1 MKFKKIF
8 CVLLSAVIIAAGIPV
23 YVSAEAEVNAPYI
36 EDEIIFKYD
45 PSLSRS
51 RSSKRD
57 FLGELDELGVTELSQ
72 IDTYEITTASVDT
85 QPVTYVAKI
94 NGDVM
99 ETCRE
104 LENLDVIA
112 YAEPNYLFQTDSF
125 SMPGEVKNQTNLYKN
140 YQKWYI
146 EDILHLPEAWETYE
160 TAGDGVT
167 IAVIDNG
174 FYTEA
179 TDFPTNLWDDG
190 DGHHGKNTADN
201 NYDLSPVYKPN
212 GEAYNDTGHGTNVAG
227 IVGMTANGANGIGA
241 AYNAEIMLLKVANNK
256 GGNSASNTT
265 IAVDSVAN
273 AIYYAKS
280 KGVDIISM
288 SLGILGSSPNAI
300 KEATRSA
307 YDAGIVIVAS
317 AGNHAT
323 ASSESRCYP
332 AAEDYIIGV
341 MATDKTNTSMLTN
354 FSNYDTDGGKY
365 YDIAAPGYSIIGC
378 GLTDGK
384 LSVMQGTS
392 QATPLV
398 ASCIALYIS
407 VYPNAS
413 IEEIYGAVRN
423 SSKSQVVSNS
433 EVSTDKTYKYN
444 IINALELL
452 DYGKIKPEIEFDL
465 TTTVIHNPKK
475 GYVYGLDEGFA
486 DIASYITVKEGTG
499 TAEFVPTALG
509 NGTGSVFN
517 VYTLDSVLYKSY
529 TVILFGDINGD
540 CKIDGQ
546 DAVLA
551 RCVENGMI
559 ELDTPVKYAAD
570 VDSDGDVAESDALE
584 ISEQAIGLNSISQ
597 VR

>member
-23 YVSAEAEVNAPYI
+23 YVSAEAEVDAPYI

-140 YQKWYI
+140 YQRWYI

-256 GGNSASNTT
+256 GGNSASNAT

-384 LSVMQGTS
+384 LSVTQGTS

-465 TTTVIHNPKK
+465 TTNVIHNPKN

-570 VDSDGDVAESDALE
+570 VDSDGDIAESDALE

>member
-23 YVSAEAEVNAPYI
+23 YVSAEAEVDAPYI

-407 VYPNAS
+407 VYPNAN

-570 VDSDGDVAESDALE
+570 VDSDGDIAESDALE

>member
-8 CVLLSAVIIAAGIPV
+8 CILLSAVIIAAGIPV

-57 FLGELDELGVTELSQ
+57 FLGELDELGITELSQ
-72 IDTYEITTASVDT
+72 INTYEMTTASVDT

-94 NGDVM
+94 NGDVKK
-99 ETCRE
+99 TCRE

-190 DGHHGKNTADN
+190 NGHHGKNTADN

-227 IVGMTANGANGIGA
+227 IVGMAANGANGIGA

-256 GGNSASNTT
+256 GGNSASNAT

-288 SLGILGSSPNAI
+288 SLGILGASPDAI

-341 MATDKTNTSMLTN
+341 MASDKTNTSMLTN

-378 GLTDGK
+378 GLADGK

-433 EVSTDKTYKYN
+433 EVSTDKTYKYK

-465 TTTVIHNPKK
+465 TTNVIHNPKNS
-475 GYVYGLDEGFA
+475 YVYGLDEGFA

-529 TVILFGDINGD
+529 TIILFGDINGD

-551 RCVENGMI
+551 RCVESGMI

-570 VDSDGDVAESDALE
+570 VDSDGDIAEGDAIE
-584 ISEQAIGLNSISQ
+584 ICEQAIGLNSISQ

>member
-8 CVLLSAVIIAAGIPV
+8 CILLSAVIIAAGIPV
-23 YVSAEAEVNAPYI
+23 YVSAEAEVEAPYV

-57 FLGELDELGVTELSQ
+57 FLGELDELGITELSQ
-72 IDTYEITTASVDT
+72 INTYELTTASVDT

-94 NGDVM
+94 NDDVK

-140 YQKWYI
+140 YQKWYL

-212 GEAYNDTGHGTNVAG
+212 GEAYDDTQHGSNVAG
-227 IVGMTANGANGIGA
+227 IIGMTANGANCIGA
-241 AYNAEIMLLKVANNK
+241 AYNAELMLLKIANNK
-256 GGNSASNTT
+256 GGNEASTVT
-265 IAVDSVAN
+265 MTADSFAD
-273 AIYYAKS
+273 AIYYAKEH
-280 KGVDIISM
+280 GADIISM
-288 SLGILGSSPNAI
+288 SIGLTGSSPKLI
-300 KEATRSA
+300 KEAAKSA
-307 YDAGIVIVAS
+307 YDAGIVLVAS
-317 AGNHAT
+317 AGNSAT
-323 ASSESRCYP
+323 PTSESRCYP
-332 AAEDYIIGV
+332 AAYDFVIGV
-341 MATDKTNTSMLTN
+341 MASDRDDTTSLTF
-354 FSNYDTDGGKY
+354 FSNYDTDGGIY
-365 YDIAAPGYSIIGC
+365 YDIAAPGFYIIGC
-378 GLTDGK
+378 
-384 LSVMQGTS
+384 SVEKGRFSAISGTS

-398 ASCIALYIS
+398 ASCIALFVS
-407 VYPNAS
+407 AYPNAS
-413 IEEIYGAVRN
+413 VEGIYSAVRN
-423 SSKSQVVSNS
+423 SSKSQVISNS
-433 EVSTDKTYKYN
+433 EVSTDKTYKYD
-444 IINALELL
+444 IMNALELL
-452 DYGKIKPEIEFDL
+452 DYAKIKPEIEFDL
-465 TTTVIHNPKK
+465 TTNVIHNPKK

-486 DIASYITVKEGTG
+486 DIASYITVKDGTG

-551 RCVENGMI
+551 RCAESGMI

-570 VDSDGDVAESDALE
+570 VDSDGDVAEGDALE